1 MTLKKAVLIAIWF
14 ILWMVV
20 WTVFG
25 KLVSAPDSLLNLIG
39 AIVAIIYVIVSIET
53 RCFTRKWNPFKT
65 NNKK

>member
-14 ILWMVV
+14 ILLMIV
-20 WTVFG
+20 WTIFG

-39 AIVAIIYVIVSIET
+39 ATIVIIYGIVSVET

-65 NNKK
+65 NNQK